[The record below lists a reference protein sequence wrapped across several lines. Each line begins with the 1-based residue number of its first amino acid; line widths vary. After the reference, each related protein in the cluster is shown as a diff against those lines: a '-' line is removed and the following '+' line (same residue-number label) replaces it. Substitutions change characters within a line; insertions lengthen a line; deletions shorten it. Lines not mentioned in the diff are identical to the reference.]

1 MRDSEDFYCLSIIP
15 KSIKQ
20 EPLRCS
26 FCTLNGP
33 LLGVLHTSEVAQ
45 VYFTYAG
52 HILLNL
58 YPTEFD
64 GVKEHKVTPVLEVEM
79 FK

>member
-1 MRDSEDFYCLSIIP
+1 MQLLHFKWAII
-15 KSIKQ
+15 
-20 EPLRCS
+20 RCPS
-26 FCTLNGP
+26 YIRGGTGLF
-33 LLGVLHTSEVAQ
+33 HI
-45 VYFTYAG
+45 YAG